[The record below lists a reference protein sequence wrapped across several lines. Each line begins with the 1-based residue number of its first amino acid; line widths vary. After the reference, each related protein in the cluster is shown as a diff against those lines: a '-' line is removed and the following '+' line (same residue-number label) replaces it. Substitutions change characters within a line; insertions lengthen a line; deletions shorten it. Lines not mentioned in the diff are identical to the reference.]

1 MLMPLLVA
9 GRAEGKQKVS
19 GISPGS
25 NEGSRSLQAVVL
37 PVVYLKRGPASAVS
51 TLAPI
56 SGDD

>member
-1 MLMPLLVA
+1 MAILVA

-51 TLAPI
+51 TPAPI